1 MSKKIAVLVNEDTMQ
16 RCSCGG
22 CLKAYMN
29 KVDSFERYADED
41 TELVGFTHSGGDLEK
56 KLASFKK
63 NGVTTI
69 HLSTCTRGKNE
80 NYESIARHAQQL
92 DLMLLGILMV
102 ALYLK
107 MVRWLLSLLV
117 NPIIRNLLFKMIRW
131 PLNSPMN

>member
-63 NGVTTI
+63 
-69 HLSTCTRGKNE
+69 
-80 NYESIARHAQQL
+80 
-92 DLMLLGILMV
+92 
-102 ALYLK
+102 
-107 MVRWLLSLLV
+107 
-117 NPIIRNLLFKMIRW
+117 LLFIFQRVRVVRMTIMKA
-131 PLNSPMN
+131 